1 MSGRFVPLI
10 YRFNSVS
17 SPCGRVGVWLL
28 QTRSFAGLRSRNSDQ
43 TAWSDRNDRQ
53 KRSAFGK
60 PRKSNYESES
70 EDGWRESPGKTE
82 SRMSSWTDKKQ
93 TRDDKRSQG
102 ELGSGLKTIDWAKE
116 DLVAFKKNFHTEH
129 PEVTTMANETCR
141 KFLMASNISI
151 KGAAPIP
158 KPLMKFEHAQLPDY
172 ILRILK
178 SEGFT
183 SPTAIQSI
191 GWPIAMSGRD
201 SVCVANT
208 GSGKTLGFI
217 LPALLHVAAQP
228 PLRTGDGPIAL
239 VLAPTRELV
248 MQIAKEASTYG
259 RPGGVLNAAVFGG
272 VSRNG
277 QVNALRQGV
286 EICVATPGRLL
297 DLLESNVTNLRRVTY
312 LVLDESDKML
322 SMGFEQQIRKI
333 VSQIRPDRQT
343 LLWSAT
349 WPKEIQAMARDFC
362 KEDPV
367 MIRVGTST
375 ELQANPDVDQKVT
388 VVDCE
393 SDKRGAFKQWL
404 TSIMT
409 PEESNGKKMIIFCDT
424 KRGADNL
431 CRELTYNGYSALS
444 IHGDKEQRE
453 RDQILRDFKNGEA
466 EILVATDVAQRGLDI
481 KAVDWVVNFDCPKT
495 AEDYIHRIGRT
506 GRAGAKGNAMT
517 FSVRETDGSMM
528 KEIGRII
535 KDCGQQIPED
545 LVGDRKN
552 DIRSFM
558 NKRN

>member
-1 MSGRFVPLI
+1 MGKSSSGKTDYESDSENAWRDAPEK
-10 YRFNSVS
+10 
-17 SPCGRVGVWLL
+17 P
-28 QTRSFAGLRSRNSDQ
+28 SRNGSM
-43 TAWSDRNDRQ
+43 RNERGVQ
-53 KRSAFGK
+53 RGEKRSDA
-60 PRKSNYESES
+60 
-70 EDGWRESPGKTE
+70 
-82 SRMSSWTDKKQ
+82 
-93 TRDDKRSQG
+93 
-102 ELGSGLKTIDWAKE
+102 ELGNGLKRIDWSKE

-129 PEVTTMANETCR
+129 PEVTAMSNETCR
-141 KFLMASNISI
+141 KFLMESNISI

-172 ILRILK
+172 ILRLLK
-178 SEGFT
+178 NEGFA

-248 MQIAKEASTYG
+248 MQIAKEASSYG

-277 QVNALRQGV
+277 QINALRQGV

-393 SDKRGAFKQWL
+393 SDKRGAFKKWL
-404 TSIMT
+404 SSVMT
-409 PEESNGKKMIIFCDT
+409 DGKKMIIFCDT

-517 FSVRETDGSMM
+517 FSVRETDYTMM
-528 KEIGRII
+528 KEIARII
-535 KDCGQQIPED
+535 KDCNQKVPEE
-545 LVGDRKN
+545 LLGGKEN
-552 DIRSFM
+552 IRSFM
-558 NKRN
+558 NKRSN